1 MLKDKFIQE
10 EIWRL
15 KNKDKQKKKENI
27 VPPNLIDSPINQR
40 NFKDEKI
47 IKLASGSSLDELV
60 EAQQF
65 MHDLFEKEIE
75 AGNIPSSMSY
85 NEWILSLRKNLS
97 GGGNVIKFSDHKKP
111 RGGVKRIKISDYFD
125 LARTMASL
133 SQGERDTLKWLLNQS
148 LPKKD

>member
-1 MLKDKFIQE
+1 MLKNKFIQE

>member
-1 MLKDKFIQE
+1 MLKNKFIQE

-148 LPKKD
+148 LPKKN